1 MYAPLLLYPGKEK
14 SVDKTKV
21 GVLGATG
28 AVGQRLVRLLNGH
41 PWFEVAAMA
50 GSERTCG
57 KLYSETLRPAPA
69 IAGTV
74 SDDLLNMRLSP
85 SAAESFAGCDLVFSA
100 LPADAARDIE
110 PDMARAGLGV
120 VSNASTY
127 RTLPDVPLIV
137 PEINPD
143 HLRLIEEQ
151 RRNRGWRGFIVTN
164 PNCSTISLTLAL
176 APLHR
181 AFGLEAVFVTTLQA
195 VSGAG
200 FGGVSALD
208 IVDNV
213 VPYIGGEEEK
223 METEPLKL
231 LSTLSGEGGG
241 MGLDPPADLLLSA
254 QCTRVPT
261 TDGHLEM
268 VSVKLKRQ
276 ASADD
281 ILECWRS
288 WRSAPQELGLPT
300 APVQPVVVRD
310 EPNRPQPRFDRD
322 TEGGMATVV
331 GRLRPCPLLDYKF
344 ALLGHNLVRGA
355 AGGVLLIAELL
366 KAEHYI

>member
-1 MYAPLLLYPGKEK
+1 
-14 SVDKTKV
+14 
-21 GVLGATG
+21 
-28 AVGQRLVRLLNGH
+28 VGQRLVRLLSNH

-57 KLYSETLRPAPA
+57 KLYGETLRPAPA
-69 IAGTV
+69 IAGSV

-85 SAAESFAGCDLVFSA
+85 PAPESFSDCRLVFSA
-100 LPADAARDIE
+100 LPADAARDLE
-110 PDMARAGLGV
+110 MEMARAGLGV
-120 VSNASTY
+120 VSNASAH
-127 RTLPDVPLIV
+127 RTLPDVPLVV

-143 HLRLIEEQ
+143 HLRLIADQ
-151 RRNRGWRGFIVTN
+151 RRNRGWPGFIVTN

-200 FGGVSALD
+200 FSGVGALD

-231 LSTLSGEGGG
+231 LSTLVENGSSAHLESPGEIK
-241 MGLDPPADLLLSA
+241 LSA

-268 VSVKLKRQ
+268 VSVQLKDKV
-276 ASADD
+276 SAGD
-281 ILECWRS
+281 IIECWRE
-288 WRSAPQELGLPT
+288 WRSVPQELELPT
-300 APVQPVVVRD
+300 APSHPVIVRD

-322 TEGGMATVV
+322 AERGMATVV

-366 KAEHYI
+366 KVEGYV